1 MSLTVCGDVDWVA
14 DENFHPE
21 DTDEAKDFEKNQ
33 FLDLRKPL
41 MRQMWDANFRCATL
55 HVHRPDVV

>member
-1 MSLTVCGDVDWVA
+1 MRKPCVLVRRVFRADNDIDWEA
-14 DENFHPE
+14 TDDFHPE

-41 MRQMWDANFRCATL
+41 MRQMWDANFS
-55 HVHRPDVV
+55 